1 MLRSWIKALQNEAR
15 NEGPE
20 MHQSEYDKV
29 QKVVKLKLGTKMPQN
44 EAQDETSEIHHGK
57 DDKVQKMLKT
67 KVVDAKRSLK

>member
-1 MLRSWIKALQNEAR
+1 
-15 NEGPE
+15 